1 MAKTA
6 ETSPLAPSNKRIL
19 LSQSPR
25 SWLYA
30 LWKFWRPHTV
40 IGTSLSVLGLL
51 AITLAEQSAPT
62 TIPPRQLLQLVAFA
76 GLACLLGNLYIVGLN
91 QLEDIEIDRIN
102 KPHLP
107 LAAGEFTLLDGRWI
121 VAVAGICAL
130 GFAALGGPWL
140 LVTVGISLAIGT
152 AYSLPPIRLKRFPF
166 WASFCI
172 LAVRGAVVNL
182 GLYLHYSE
190 RLGQPLAIPPH
201 IWTLTGFILIFSI
214 GIALFKDIPDI
225 EGDRRY
231 GISTFSVRL
240 GQRTVFN
247 LARGILTA
255 CYLGVILAAPWLM
268 AVNRPFLAITHGL
281 VLAVFWMMSFR
292 VNAIYQGVTPGGGS
306 PTAGMSYPSFY
317 QFIWKLFFLEY
328 VMFPMAC
335 WLS

>member
-1 MAKTA
+1 MTKLA
-6 ETSPLAPSNKRIL
+6 EPNPSPLREQRL
-19 LSQSPR
+19 RLTQSPS

-40 IGTSLSVLGLL
+40 IGTSLSVAGLL
-51 AITLAEQSAPT
+51 AIALADLPT
-62 TIPPRQLLQLVAFA
+62 TVADGGWSLIPLLA
-76 GLACLLGNLYIVGLN
+76 GAGFACLLGNLYIVGLN
-91 QLEDIEIDRIN
+91 QLEDIDIDRIN

-107 LAAGEFTLLDGRWI
+107 LASGEFTLADGRWI
-121 VAVAGICAL
+121 VALAGLAAL
-130 GFAALGGPWL
+130 GVAALGGVWL
-140 LVTVGISLAIGT
+140 LGTVGLSLVIGT
-152 AYSLPPIRLKRFPF
+152 AYSLPPVRLKRFPF

-182 GLYLHYSE
+182 GLFLHYSQ
-190 RLGQPLAIPPH
+190 RLGSPLMIPPH
-201 IWTLTGFILIFSI
+201 VWVLTGFILVFSI

-240 GQRTVFN
+240 GQRTVFH
-247 LARGILTA
+247 LARGILTG
-255 CYLGVILAAPWLM
+255 CYLGVVLVTPWLVV
-268 AVNRPFLAITHGL
+268 VNRPFLAITHSL
-281 VLAVFWMMSFR
+281 VLVVFWLMSCR
-292 VNAIYQGVTPGGGS
+292 VTALPQDVAISEQGV
-306 PTAGMSYPSFY
+306 AGMSYPSFY

>member
-1 MAKTA
+1 MTKLA
-6 ETSPLAPSNKRIL
+6 EPTPSTLGEQRLRLIE
-19 LSQSPR
+19 SPR

-40 IGTSLSVLGLL
+40 IGTSLSVVGLL
-51 AITLAEQSAPT
+51 AIALADLPT
-62 TIPPRQLLQLVAFA
+62 TVAVSGWTLLPLGAGA

-91 QLEDIEIDRIN
+91 QIEDIDIDRIN

-107 LAAGEFTLLDGRWI
+107 LASGEFTLADGRWI
-121 VAVAGICAL
+121 VAIAGLAAL
-130 GFAALGGPWL
+130 GFAALGGGWL
-140 LVTVGISLAIGT
+140 LATVGLSLVIGT
-152 AYSLPPIRLKRFPF
+152 AYSLPPVRLKRFPF

-182 GLYLHYSE
+182 GLFLHY
-190 RLGQPLAIPPH
+190 RQQLGSPLVIPPH
-201 IWTLTGFILIFSI
+201 VWVLTGFILVFSI

-240 GQRTVFN
+240 GQRTVFH
-247 LARGILTA
+247 LARGILTG
-255 CYLGVILAAPWLM
+255 CYLGVMLVTPWLM
-268 AVNRPFLAITHGL
+268 AVNRPFLALTHGL
-281 VLAVFWMMSFR
+281 VLVVFWGMSFR
-292 VNAIYQGVTPGGGS
+292 VTALKQNVTVS
-306 PTAGMSYPSFY
+306 EPTASGMTYPNFY